1 MSTGRAIV
9 DVVGGLWPS
18 HKLTETAA
26 NSICNG
32 PLRDFSESDIASVL
46 QAQFNTDPDARAPN
60 WKAARSSLYS
70 RKRLLDTQPRG
81 DGGDWVRAWLRAS
94 EDFAPRFELCHSD
107 IGPLA
112 LELWFDVVQR
122 DMAYGQRFGAADP
135 EKFRGDEGQQR
146 YDKTYATARL
156 CEVRGQLAEAWR
168 LDAIAEDLRTHIAR
182 RTAAL
187 AELERRAKQLRL
199 PVPGPQSHR
208 WHESLHERIGHEW
221 NRLGTRYDAFPD
233 EATWKDDAPWNSES
247 DASSAATA

>member
-46 QAQFNTDPDARAPN
+46 QAQFNADPDARAPN

-94 EDFAPRFELCHSD
+94 ENFAPRFELCHSD

-135 EKFRGDEGQQR
+135 EKFRGDEGQR
-146 YDKTYATARL
+146 RMDKL
-156 CEVRGQLAEAWR
+156 VSERGALASRGAVAGVNHVENMMTE
-168 LDAIAEDLRTHIAR
+168 LETHIAR

-199 PVPGPQSHR
+199 PVPGPQSHH

-233 EATWKDDAPWNSES
+233 EATWKDDAPF
-247 DASSAATA
+247 